1 MAGSRNPKSGK
12 KMKTVNK
19 LETEELKDQKDVEL
33 SQSEFKKINKKRDK
47 TPNQDNYI
55 GGN

>member
-1 MAGSRNPKSGK
+1 MTSSRNPKSCK
-12 KMKTVNK
+12 KTKTVNK
-19 LETEELKDQKDVEL
+19 VETEELKDQKVVEL